1 MTAPNSP
8 QHNGV
13 EERSFETYLNCK
25 QAMLY
30 QANFTIE
37 TATKLWGMAL
47 LYLQYTR
54 NILSTMANQDK
65 ISPNSKFNNE
75 DDLNISNILSIQ
87 KDRICDNKEP
97 NKEKVGI

>member
-75 DDLNISNILSIQ
+75 DDLNISNILSI
-87 KDRICDNKEP
+87 
-97 NKEKVGI
+97 